1 VEEAVLR
8 KLIIAACVAAAFAV
22 PAAAQPYPD
31 DDEIVRDLPPPGEI
45 EEIGDRLGRT
55 ADAVMDVDVAPIV
68 DAVDPQARRYRRHRD
83 VRVGDIVSHGDPYA
97 RDRIQDSI
105 AAATFGIEAALRQIA
120 ILTPVLRRSIE
131 DAERRMDDAMRRD
144 PRDRDRDYDRDRDRD
159 YDPDYDRDRDYDPEG
174 RR

>member
-1 VEEAVLR
+1 LR
-8 KLIIAACVAAAFAV
+8 KLIIAACVAVIAAV

-31 DDEIVRDLPPPGEI
+31 DDEIVRDLPPPGEV

-83 VRVGDIVSHGDPYA
+83 VRVGDIVSRGDPYA
-97 RDRIQDSI
+97 RDRIQNSI

-131 DAERRMDDAMRRD
+131 DAERRVDDAMRRG
-144 PRDRDRDYDRDRDRD
+144 PRDRDRDYDRDGDRD
-159 YDPDYDRDRDYDPEG
+159 YDPDYDRDRDRDYDPED
-174 RR
+174 RPR